1 MSQYKSRRHFLR
13 KNPKATPFA
22 KLIKQAPEEL
32 GRMTRR
38 VAFDALEAATE
49 QQRRITDKAI
59 NFKPG
64 QLKDKKVVIIGA
76 GVGGLTTAYELL
88 AQKSGAKVTV
98 LEAQNRTGGRCLS
111 LRTGDTLT
119 EDKDSRLFDSE
130 PDETQVVRFK
140 RPTGD
145 AEPYLNAGPGRI
157 PSSHKRLL
165 GYLKKFSV
173 DIEVY
178 VMNSESNLVQKDK
191 SFGGDAM
198 VYRRLNH
205 NTRGWLA
212 QMVYKNAR
220 QLLLNMWFEGIEPTE
235 EEEIKRLETRVDELE
250 DLMISFGELDG
261 DGDYEVSAGIE
272 GFEDGKTRAGFTELP
287 GVSAGKAAKKINLE
301 ELLDSKFW
309 HGTRF
314 YQPADFLWQPTLFQP
329 VGGMDQVQHAFAQQV
344 ASLGGDIHLNSPV
357 KKIDWDASK
366 KKFKI
371 SVSLIGTEE
380 TKEYEA
386 DYCVCNLAMPFLSKI
401 LSDSLIKT
409 VYPIKESE
417 SVEEYKVIEG
427 GLDKDFKEALRA
439 VFRAQ
444 WDPTSAPGYEPED
457 DGYVA
462 KFLADTTKVGWQ
474 ADRYLWQ
481 GSPIKDDMSV
491 EDSEVGVVPI
501 FGGISWTDN
510 EIQQIWY
517 PSTGYQDKKGVL
529 TGAYNFSGI
538 ARRWG
543 TYSVEKR
550 LKLAKKDAKKFNE
563 KFGEGLDDGLA
574 IAWQNMPHIKGGW
587 ATWQAVGDE
596 NYAPTQFNAIAQ
608 GSEVVGQDP
617 EIMGP
622 SFFIVGDQIS
632 SLPGW
637 QEGAIASAINVITL
651 MAGEHVKIQPLEYLP
666 DPRLMVE
673 GI

>member
-1 MSQYKSRRHFLR
+1 MSQYKSRRDFLQ
-13 KNPKATPFA
+13 KNPNATPLA
-22 KLIKQAPEEL
+22 KIAKASEEL
-32 GRMTRR
+32 GRMAKKA
-38 VAFDALEAATE
+38 AFDALEKATE
-49 QQRRITDKAI
+49 QQRRITDKSI
-59 NFKPG
+59 QFKPG
-64 QLKDKKVVIIGA
+64 QLKGKKVVIIGS

-88 AQKSGAKVTV
+88 AQKSGAEVTV

-119 EDKDSRLFDSE
+119 EDENSKLFGST
-130 PDETQVVRFK
+130 PGETQVVRFK

-178 VMNSESNLVQKDK
+178 VMNSESNLVQKDG
-191 SFGGDAM
+191 SFGGDPM

-212 QMVYKNAR
+212 QMVYKNAET
-220 QLLLNMWFEGIEPTE
+220 LLTNMGISKDKMKE
-235 EEEIKRLETRVDELE
+235 RVDELE
-250 DLMISFGELDG
+250 DLMISFGELDA
-261 DGDYEVSAGIE
+261 DGNYEVSAGTP

-287 GVSAGKAAKKINLE
+287 GVAAGKTADKIPLD

-314 YQPADFLWQPTLFQP
+314 YQPVDFLWQPTLFQP
-329 VGGMDQVQHAFAQQV
+329 VGGMDQVQHAFAQEV
-344 ASLGGDIHLNSPV
+344 AALGGDIHLSSPV
-357 KKIDWDASK
+357 KTIDWDEAS

-371 SVSLIGTEE
+371 SVSLIGTEA

-386 DYCVCNLAMPFLSKI
+386 DYCVCNLAMPFLSEI
-401 LSDSLIKT
+401 LSDKLLNI
-409 VYPIKESE
+409 P
-417 SVEEYKVIEG
+417 G
-427 GLDKDFKEALRA
+427 AGLDSDFKEALQA
-439 VFRAQ
+439 VFTAQ
-444 WDPTSAPGYEPED
+444 FNPTNAPGYEPEE
-457 DGYVA
+457 DGYIP

-474 ADRYLWQ
+474 ADRSLWQ

-517 PSTGYQDKKGVL
+517 PSTGYQDEKGVL

-538 ARRWG
+538 AREWG

-550 LKLAKKDAKKFNE
+550 LHLAREDAKKFNE
-563 KFGEGLDDGLA
+563 KFGKGLHDGLA
-574 IAWQNMPHIKGGW
+574 IAWQNMPYIKGGW
-587 ATWQAVGDE
+587 AYWQAVGDSK
-596 NYAPTQFNAIAQ
+596 YATKQFNTIAQ
-608 GSEVVGQDP
+608 GSEVSGQEED
-617 EIMGP
+617 IMGP

-651 MAGEHVKIQPLEYLP
+651 MAGERVKIQPLEYLP